1 MAGVL
6 SAGQARQEM
15 IIELL
20 CPCGRKWSHT
30 TNAEAIAPLKGTYP
44 ACIIRELFGCARKFR
59 LMPTRR
65 RRQQNS
71 ETIIQLRHRSLAMR
85 IWARYASST
94 TAQSLTLS
102 LSLSELC

>member
-30 TNAEAIAPLKGTYP
+30 TNAEAIAPLKGTSP
-44 ACIIRELFGCARKFR
+44 ACKIRELFGCARTFR

-65 RRQQNS
+65 CRQQNS
-71 ETIIQLRHRSLAMR
+71 ETIIQLRHPLQCAYGRATHHQQQRNHLHYLYR
-85 IWARYASST
+85 FLSSV
-94 TAQSLTLS
+94 
-102 LSLSELC
+102 